1 MKFRY
6 KRYDS
11 GFIRPIIP
19 VTLTI
24 NGRKIPYEALV
35 DSGADICIF
44 DAQLAE
50 LAGLD
55 ITTGTERSV
64 AGITG
69 QAERQYLHPIRINVG
84 GWEHQ
89 VEAGFLPNIGQYGYG
104 VLGQKGFFEFFKV
117 TFNFSKETVEIKP
130 CNEAS

>member
-6 KRYDS
+6 KRYNF
-11 GFIRPIIP
+11 GFLRPVIP

-24 NGRKIPYEALV
+24 NGQPIPYEALV

-55 ITTGTERSV
+55 ITTGSERLV

-69 QAERQYLHPIRINVG
+69 QAERQYLHQVIVNVG
-84 GWEHQ
+84 GWEHTI
-89 VEAGFLPNIGQYGYG
+89 EAGFLSNIGRHGYG
-104 VLGQKGFFEFFKV
+104 VLGQLGFFEFFKV
-117 TFNFSKETVEIKP
+117 TFDFVKEEVDVKP
-130 CNEAS
+130 RPTK